1 MTALWNV
8 FHKAVLVLVGAG
20 AVKQRLSEAFRDHL
34 AAVREQDVPE
44 PLRAGVAALRAA
56 MHAVPATGGMT
67 SPEVSVRK
75 MSDKEAAAH
84 AAAILEM
91 FATLSALAEQEAAQA
106 KRLRVVGADER
117 SEDVPAFLSRA

>member
-1 MTALWNV
+1 MTALWNA
-8 FHKAVLVLVGAG
+8 FHKAVVVLVGAG

-34 AAVREQDVPE
+34 APVREHDVPE
-44 PLRAGVAALRAA
+44 PLRAGVTALRDA

-84 AAAILEM
+84 AAAIVDM
-91 FATLSALAEQEAAQA
+91 FASLSALAEQEAAQS
-106 KRLRVVGADER
+106 KRLRVVGSDER
-117 SEDVPAFLSRA
+117 EDVPAFLSRA